1 MALEGINQVGHL
13 KKRMIILLNDNEMSI
28 SPNVGALERI
38 SQIESAALDL
48 TTNSSTKSKN
58 G

>member
-28 SPNVGALERI
+28 SPNVGALSGYLNRI
-38 SQIESAALDL
+38 RSARPLQRVQA
-48 TTNSSTKSKN
+48 
-58 G
+58 